1 MAFRFFL
8 CYTVLVQGLIVSTRD
23 TAHLGV
29 VHLIEGVVVE
39 VAGDDP
45 SLHIPPDG
53 DAGFAFFRGAFFAVV
68 FEFAVAADG
77 DDGVF
82 F

>member
-1 MAFRFFL
+1 M
-8 CYTVLVQGLIVSTRD
+8 TIS
-23 TAHLGV
+23 LGV
-29 VHLIEGVVVE
+29 VHLIESVVVE

>member
-1 MAFRFFL
+1 MSKSFDHRFSIIYINGGENRIWCL
-8 CYTVLVQGLIVSTRD
+8 RVVL
-23 TAHLGV
+23 
-29 VHLIEGVVVE
+29 LIEGVIVK

-68 FEFAVAADG
+68 FEFSVAADG

>member
-1 MAFRFFL
+1 MFHNTPLDKYLETKLQFYGTYQVLGEKKTSINILLRFY
-8 CYTVLVQGLIVSTRD
+8 C
-23 TAHLGV
+23 
-29 VHLIEGVVVE
+29 
-39 VAGDDP
+39 
-45 SLHIPPDG
+45 LHIPPDG

-68 FEFAVAADG
+68 FEFSVAADG

>member
-1 MAFRFFL
+1 MQSGKKFEKLFVMYLYYYAFSHPL
-8 CYTVLVQGLIVSTRD
+8 LID
-23 TAHLGV
+23 KAIFAH
-29 VHLIEGVVVE
+29 
-39 VAGDDP
+39 
-45 SLHIPPDG
+45 LHIPPDG

-68 FEFAVAADG
+68 FEFSVAADG